1 MLTLLTLL
9 ACVKMPAPSLPSVSP
24 GNAVWLRSSFDADAS
39 PYVGRFVPQGTR
51 ALDDAAAMQLACSK
65 FITTRFVDG
74 GGVKMVETFQAS
86 TEVGARLGVPLLV
99 DAKGS
104 GTGSQQVRVEYT
116 LTGKLIADITDPAA
130 FAACCKATPDQCTD
144 RYVGEFLQGTGA
156 VLTASSRKVEAGVEA
171 SHPASGVG
179 GDVAVKNSADWNK
192 TVEFPNPV
200 YFAFKVTKTPFNL
213 QTSACP
219 TWVSTPPPATDGLVL
234 VGRSK
239 EVKTDDAARQG
250 ALSDAEKQLWKAT
263 GASLQDAGTDAAAGT
278 GLQARD
284 WCVEA
289 RTAENGDV
297 RYVGHVLANVPQA
310 TIDAMRRGAAARQAA
325 MDQQMAATGAA
336 AAPAPAPAQNAPHVG
351 NHPATTGRTPPPAQE
366 APARGTTGR
375 TPPAAPLAPA
385 PAAGMALSDG
395 DVNGLVAAINTA
407 SFSSDKLAVV
417 QGYAGRR
424 MTTAQAARVLR
435 GFSFSSDQL
444 AALGILAPGLTNRA
458 DKAPILEVFSF
469 STDKSAAEAMLR

>member
-39 PYVGRFVPQGTR
+39 PYVGRFIPQGTR
-51 ALDDAAAMQLACSK
+51 ALDDSAAMQLACSK

-86 TEVGARLGVPLLV
+86 TEVGARLGVPLVV

-104 GTGSQQVRVEYT
+104 GSGSQQVRVEYT

-171 SHPASGVG
+171 SHAPSGTG
-179 GDVAVKNSADWNK
+179 GDVSVKNSADWNK

-219 TWVSTPPPATDGLVL
+219 TWVTTPPPATDGLVL

-239 EVKTDDAARQG
+239 EVKTDDAARKG

-310 TIDAMRRGAAARQAA
+310 TIDAMRRGAAARQAE
-325 MDQQMAATGAA
+325 MEKPVTATGTAA
-336 AAPAPAPAQNAPHVG
+336 APAPAQNAPHVG
-351 NHPATTGRTPPPAQE
+351 NHPATTGRTPPPPQE

-375 TPPAAPLAPA
+375 TPPPA
-385 PAAGMALSDG
+385 PNASLPALGAAFTDA
-395 DVNGLVAAINTA
+395 DVNALVAALRTA

-435 GFSFSSDQL
+435 GFSFSADQL
-444 AALGILAPGLTNRA
+444 AALGVLAPGLTNRA

-469 STDKSAAEAMLR
+469 SADKAAAEAMLR

>member
-9 ACVKMPAPSLPSVSP
+9 ACVKTPTPSLPSVSP

-65 FITTRFVDG
+65 YITTRFVDG
-74 GGVKMVETFQAS
+74 GGVKMVETFQAT

-104 GTGSQQVRVEYT
+104 GSGSQQVRVEYT

-171 SHPASGVG
+171 SHAASGTG
-179 GDVAVKNSADWNK
+179 GDVSVKNSADWNK

-219 TWVSTPPPATDGLVL
+219 TWVTTPPPTTDGLVL

-239 EVKTDDAARQG
+239 EVKTDDAARKG

-263 GASLQDAGTDAAAGT
+263 GASIHDAGTDAAAGT

-284 WCVEA
+284 WCVET

-297 RYVGHVLANVPQA
+297 RYVGHVLANVPQS
-310 TIDAMRRGAAARQAA
+310 TIDAMRRGAAARQAE
-325 MDQQMAATGAA
+325 MEKQMAGMQAPSVPS
-336 AAPAPAPAQNAPHVG
+336 APAVVAPAVVGGAGKPGGAHGAGVPHVG
-351 NHPATTGRTPPPAQE
+351 TTGRTPPPAPH
-366 APARGTTGR
+366 ASLPATGS
-375 TPPAAPLAPA
+375 
-385 PAAGMALSDG
+385 ALTDT
-395 DVNGLVAAINTA
+395 DVNALVAAINAA

-435 GFSFSSDQL
+435 GFSFSADQL
-444 AALGILAPGLTNRA
+444 AALGVLAPGLTNRA

-469 STDKSAAEAMLR
+469 SADKAAAEAILR